1 MSVKFIVKKFLKYF
15 ILMVFLTG
23 CANLKEVDVS
33 LTGIEL
39 EYYPAHP
46 YQEEPSI
53 FEGFDTHLPKLM
65 PMNKDKK

>member
-1 MSVKFIVKKFLKYF
+1 
-15 ILMVFLTG
+15 MVFLTG